1 MARGKAYSKEKYEEM
16 IQNDINSFL
25 RQGFSDPRLTMVSV
39 TRVELNDDYS
49 MAKVYWDTFN
59 SASRGDSK
67 AAVDGT
73 VGKIRSMLAKTLK
86 VRHVPEIKFF
96 YDSQFEDERKI
107 MELLQHDS
115 RKDSHKEDEEESSG
129 YLPSYNF

>member
-107 MELLQHDS
+107 MELLQQDS
-115 RKDSHKEDEEESSG
+115 RKDSHKEDEEES
-129 YLPSYNF
+129 

>member
-96 YDSQFEDERKI
+96 YDSLRVI
-107 MELLQHDS
+107 I
-115 RKDSHKEDEEESSG
+115 
-129 YLPSYNF
+129 Y

>member
-1 MARGKAYSKEKYEEM
+1 MARSKAYSKEKYEEM

-49 MAKVYWDTFN
+49 VAKVYWDTFDAN
-59 SASRGDSK
+59 NRGDIKS
-67 AAVDGT
+67 AVNG
-73 VGKIRSMLAKTLK
+73 VGGKVRSMLAKSLK

-107 MELLQHDS
+107 VELLQKEHL
-115 RKDSHKEDEEESSG
+115 KDQQSSVSEVISKEDEEES
-129 YLPSYNF
+129 